1 MSYAVFKKISVK
13 KRVEQKLGKRYLSN
27 NTKGEK
33 SKVIKYW
40 RNNNNLR
47 YTNDTTLTE
56 ESKELKIL
64 LRKLKE
70 DSEKSRLQL
79 KIQKT

>member
-1 MSYAVFKKISVK
+1 MFKKISVK

-33 SKVIKYW
+33 NKVIKYW
-40 RNNNNLR
+40 RNNNNLW
-47 YTNDTTLTE
+47 YTNDTTLME

>member
-1 MSYAVFKKISVK
+1 M
-13 KRVEQKLGKRYLSN
+13 
-27 NTKGEK
+27 
-33 SKVIKYW
+33 
-40 RNNNNLR
+40 
-47 YTNDTTLTE
+47 E

>member
-1 MSYAVFKKISVK
+1 MFKKISVK
-13 KRVEQKLGKRYLSN
+13 KLVEQKLGKRYLSN

-33 SKVIKYW
+33 NKVIKYW

-47 YTNDTTLTE
+47 YTNDTTLME